1 MPLTVLDHRSEVL
14 VGNACGDPHA
24 RKLWVYTP
32 PDYHRSGE
40 RYPVVWCLAAYAGSG
55 AGECV
60 GTPWSPGLPERL
72 DRLIAAGMPPVIA
85 AFPDCFTRWG
95 GSQYMNSP
103 ATGRYEDYLCDELVP
118 YVDAEFRTNGRR
130 AAFGRS
136 SGGYGALRLALRRPG
151 LFAAIASISGDAG
164 FELAY
169 PSEFADAIA
178 RIHACGSL
186 EAWVEQFEAREKMA
200 GGDFAVVQTVAMSA
214 CYSPD
219 PDAPFGF
226 AFPFELET
234 GALRPAIW
242 QRWLANDPI
251 RMVDTPEATAAL
263 RALELLHLE
272 CGDRDEVRLH
282 LGLRRLTRRLAALGI
297 ACEAEEFPDAHRSLR
312 YRYERVLPK
321 LATALR
327 RKPRR

>member
-24 RKLWVYTP
+24 RRLWVYTP

-118 YVDAEFRTNGRR
+118 FVESAFRASGARGV
-130 AAFGRS
+130 FGKS
-136 SGGYGALRLALRRPG
+136 SGGYGAVRLAMRRPG
-151 LFAAIASISGDAG
+151 LFRAAASHSGDMG
-164 FELAY
+164 FGFCY
-169 PSEFADAIA
+169 PQSFPATAAHIA
-178 RIHACGSL
+178 RAGSI
-186 EAWVEQFEAREKMA
+186 EAWVRAFEAGEKKRSADFDAINTFAMA
-200 GGDFAVVQTVAMSA
+200 A

-219 PDAPFGF
+219 PDAPFGVGL
-226 AFPFELET
+226 PFDLDT
-234 GALRPAIW
+234 VALRPAVW
-242 QRWLANDPI
+242 QRWLAHDPV
-251 RMVDTPEATAAL
+251 RMVGEPAHAEAL
-263 RALELLHLE
+263 RALRLLFLDCGTKDEYHLD
-272 CGDRDEVRLH
+272 C
-282 LGLRRLTRRLAALGI
+282 GLRLFRSRLDALGI
-297 ACEAEEFPDAHRSLR
+297 PADVEEFDEDHRSVS
-312 YRYERVLPK
+312 YRNDVSIPK
-321 LATALR
+321 LLQALR
-327 RKPRR
+327 PEA